1 MRGRTKIRIS
11 LTQRAVRRPLGGE
24 GDGGAAH
31 DRRRPHFSTG
41 HGMLA
46 AAPRQA
52 RPTAADHV
60 LQIEPGF
67 TIRGLTRL
75 AYSDEVEQRG
85 PLPRRRKYVRRCIPR
100 GRSGKGSNTSGLPP
114 SRLTLRSI
122 RLCCCDAD
130 IVRTTT
136 HRVAPWPPSDP
147 ACRSLR

>member
-1 MRGRTKIRIS
+1 MARRTID
-11 LTQRAVRRPLGGE
+11 A
-24 GDGGAAH
+24 D
-31 DRRRPHFSTG
+31 PHFSTG
-41 HGMLA
+41 HAMLA
-46 AAPRQA
+46 AALAKLGRVA
-52 RPTAADHV
+52 EAAADHV

-100 GRSGKGSNTSGLPP
+100 GRPGKGSNTSGLPP

-136 HRVAPWPPSDP
+136 HRVAPWPPSNP